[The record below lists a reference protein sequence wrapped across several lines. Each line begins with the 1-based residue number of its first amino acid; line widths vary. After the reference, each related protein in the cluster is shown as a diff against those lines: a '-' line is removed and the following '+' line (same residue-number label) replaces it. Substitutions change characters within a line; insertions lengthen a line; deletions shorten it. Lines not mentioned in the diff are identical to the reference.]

1 MHRAILNTRKR
12 ISIASIHGLSMDEK
26 VVIPKEPVSKQ
37 NPANYKESSF
47 SDFLDHICE
56 KDTTG
61 WNYIDSLRKIGD

>member
-1 MHRAILNTRKR
+1 
-12 ISIASIHGLSMDEK
+12 MDEK